1 MRVVGGAPRQLS
13 RGRLQFHGRLPAPPR
28 PLPPPLPQ
36 RSPAPQAV
44 HGHIAIIWRM
54 HSDATVVVSKHWVHR
69 ESVRAWQLGVYEVER
84 AQVVG
89 RQWWR
94 TLAPP
99 RPLRGVPGTPPVAA
113 ADSAA
118 VGSADVAKEE
128 AEIQP
133 PLVAWAATAA
143 ARAWRSA
150 SAVARWAMAS
160 SATASS
166 ALFRSA
172 ACSGRTKNSDS
183 GTRHE

>member
-1 MRVVGGAPRQLS
+1 MGRTASALARAAAVSRALARAASAIAAPIATAFS
-13 RGRLQFHGRLPAPPR
+13 SSSGCAY
-28 PLPPPLPQ
+28 
-36 RSPAPQAV
+36 
-44 HGHIAIIWRM
+44 GHIAIWRMM

-99 RPLRGVPGTPPVAA
+99 RPLRDGVPDTPVAA

-118 VGSADVAKEE
+118 LGSADVAKEE

>member
-1 MRVVGGAPRQLS
+1 MGILPYGACTVTQ
-13 RGRLQFHGRLPAPPR
+13 
-28 PLPPPLPQ
+28 PLLLASIGFTE
-36 RSPAPQAV
+36 RAS
-44 HGHIAIIWRM
+44 
-54 HSDATVVVSKHWVHR
+54 
-69 ESVRAWQLGVYEVER
+69 AWQLGVYEVER

-89 RQWWR
+89 RQWR

-99 RPLRGVPGTPPVAA
+99 RPLRGVPGTPVAA

-150 SAVARWAMAS
+150 SAVACWAMAS